1 MLLIDWFSLGV
12 ILAFSVA
19 GYFNGFAKQL
29 FSTLAWV
36 ISILVAWFFG
46 PFLFPFIEPYISN
59 PLLQSILSFL
69 ILFLLLFLF
78 IKLFGSGFTKFLN
91 ILGFRFI
98 DKTAGLIFGSVKAI
112 AILVT
117 IYILGASYLESSN
130 WWMDS
135 LSREWTIWIAENM
148 EPLLKDWKD
157 QADILFIK
165 DSETFFP

>member
-19 GYFNGFAKQL
+19 GYFNGFAKQF

-36 ISILVAWFFG
+36 ISILVAWSFG
-46 PFLFPFIEPYISN
+46 PLLFPFIEPYLSN

-78 IKLFGSGFTKFLN
+78 INLFGSVLTKFLN
-91 ILGFRFI
+91 ILGLRFF

-117 IYILGASYLESSN
+117 IYILGSSYLESSN

-135 LSREWTIWIAENM
+135 LSREWTIRIAETM
-148 EPLLKDWKD
+148 EPLLIDWKT
-157 QADILFIK
+157 QTNILFVK